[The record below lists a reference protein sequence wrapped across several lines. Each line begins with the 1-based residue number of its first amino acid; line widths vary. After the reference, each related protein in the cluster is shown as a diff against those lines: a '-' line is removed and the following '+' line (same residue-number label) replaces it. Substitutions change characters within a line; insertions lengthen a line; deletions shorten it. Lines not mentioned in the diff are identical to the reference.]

1 MSDNKPARI
10 ATELLTK
17 SMNELAR
24 IGVMDA
30 DDPRRAERIKQLWR
44 LGELSASLKSERNK
58 LLNQRMD
65 ELARKVGGLNP
76 GNSRHAQVV
85 NEILRLSD
93 LVSKIKQNA
102 K

>member
-1 MSDNKPARI
+1 MSDTKSARI

-24 IGVMDA
+24 EIGVMDA

-76 GNSRHAQVV
+76 GNPRRAQIV

-93 LVSKIKQNA
+93 VVNRLRVKS
-102 K
+102 

>member
-1 MSDNKPARI
+1 MSDTKSARI

-24 IGVMDA
+24 EIGVMDA

-65 ELARKVGGLNP
+65 QLAREVGTLKSGDP
-76 GNSRHAQVV
+76 RRAHIMS
-85 NEILRLSD
+85 EILRLSD
-93 LVSKIKQNA
+93 LSRQRA